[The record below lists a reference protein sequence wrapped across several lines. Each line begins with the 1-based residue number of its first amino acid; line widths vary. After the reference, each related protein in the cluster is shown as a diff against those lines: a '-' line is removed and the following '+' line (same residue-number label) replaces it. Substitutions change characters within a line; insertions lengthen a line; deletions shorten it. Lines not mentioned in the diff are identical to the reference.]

1 MKVRHF
7 GRFLPMSQVQLNS
20 VNSRNSTLGQSILK
34 TQVSEFVGRRGA
46 FISAIFFVLVRGGD
60 VDNSVPWYWQQLWQG
75 LYNIISALPDWAE
88 LNEFHVITG
97 SVCKQPHVTVQT
109 TAWASISRSF
119 FLFQSL
125 PFIPSLAHL
134 CGITRVDGDA
144 YAHTHT
150 HARRGARTKWETH
163 TAALSRWLSC
173 SQFSL
178 YSYGSEPGVW
188 CFFKGVSFFELFLSS
203 SPYLDFSICFTLS
216 SFLFFFLAKTGW
228 RGRPR
233 ERERHR

>member
-150 HARRGARTKWETH
+150 HTRAGAHAQNGKH
-163 TAALSRWLSC
+163 TQLHSLVGFLAL
-173 SQFSL
+173 
-178 YSYGSEPGVW
+178 
-188 CFFKGVSFFELFLSS
+188 
-203 SPYLDFSICFTLS
+203 
-216 SFLFFFLAKTGW
+216 SFLFIRMGVSLGSDVFL
-228 RGRPR
+228 RVFLFSSYSFHHPLI
-233 ERERHR
+233 